1 MVEAVECVVVGAGVV
16 GLALARVLA
25 RRGRE
30 VLVLEAAA
38 GIGSATSSRNSEV
51 IHAGIYYPRDSLKAR
66 LCVAGRQALYHFCRD
81 RGVPHKRLGKLIVA
95 GHEDE
100 FQGLERLRQSA
111 LGNGVDDLVFLP
123 ADEARALEPEL
134 ACAGALLSPSTGII
148 DAHALMLALQ
158 AEAEAGGAVIALK
171 SPLRGGQAG
180 GQGFRL
186 RVGLADGSDYAL
198 DCRLLV
204 NSAGLQ
210 AQEVAAGLAGLPAT
224 SIPRRHLNRGCYFA
238 LRGAS
243 PFRHLIYPLP
253 GSASLGVHLTI
264 DLAGQARFGPDQ
276 EWIDSIDYEVDPARA
291 EGFYAA
297 IRGYYP
303 ALAEGAL
310 SPAYAGIR
318 PKLQAPGEAVADFI
332 IQGPAEHGL
341 AGLVNLYG
349 IESPGLT
356 AALAI
361 ADHAAELVGTGV

>member
-1 MVEAVECVVVGAGVV
+1 MVEEVECVVVGAGVV
-16 GLALARVLA
+16 GLALARALA

-66 LCVAGRQALYHFCRD
+66 LCVAGKQALYHFCRD

-95 GHEDE
+95 SHEDE
-100 FQGLERLRQSA
+100 FQGLERLRQAA

-158 AEAEAGGAVIALK
+158 AEAETGGAVIALK
-171 SPLRGGQAG
+171 SPLRGGRAG
-180 GQGFRL
+180 GKGFRL

-210 AQEVAAGLAGLPAT
+210 AQEVAAGLTGLPAA

-318 PKLQAPGEAVADFI
+318 PKLQAPGEGAADFI

-361 ADHAAELVGTGV
+361 ADHVAELVGTGV

>member
-16 GLALARVLA
+16 GLALARALA

-158 AEAEAGGAVIALK
+158 AAAEAGGAVIALK

-180 GQGFRL
+180 GQGFCL

>member
-16 GLALARVLA
+16 GLALARALA

>member
-16 GLALARVLA
+16 GLALARALA

-180 GQGFRL
+180 GQGFCL

>member
-180 GQGFRL
+180 GQGFCL

>member
-16 GLALARVLA
+16 GLALARALA

-318 PKLQAPGEAVADFI
+318 PKLQAPGEAAADFI

>member
-1 MVEAVECVVVGAGVV
+1 MAETVECVVVGAGVI
-16 GLALARVLA
+16 GLALARALA

-51 IHAGIYYPRDSLKAR
+51 IHAGIYYPKDSLKAR
-66 LCVAGRQALYHFCRD
+66 FCVAGKQALYQFCRD
-81 RGVPHKRLGKLIVA
+81 HGVPHQRLGKLIVA
-95 GHEDE
+95 GRQEE
-100 FQGLERLRQSA
+100 LPQLERLRRAAQD
-111 LGNGVDDLVFLP
+111 NGVDDLVFLSKDQ
-123 ADEARALEPEL
+123 AEAREPEL
-134 ACAGALLSPSTGII
+134 RCAGALLSPSTGII

-158 AEAEAGGAVIALK
+158 GEAEAGGVVVALK
-171 SPLRGGQAG
+171 SPLRGGEASDD
-180 GQGFRL
+180 GFHL
-186 RVGLADGSDYAL
+186 SVGLADGSDYAL

-204 NSAGLQ
+204 NSAGLE
-210 AQEVAAGLAGLPAT
+210 AQQVAAGLAGLPAA
-224 SIPRRHLNRGCYFA
+224 SIPRRYLNRGCYFA

-243 PFRHLIYPLP
+243 PFRHLIYPVP
-253 GSASLGVHLTI
+253 GSVSLGVHLTI

-276 EWIDSIDYEVDPARA
+276 EWIQSIDYSVDPARA

-297 IRGYYP
+297 IRSYYP

-318 PKLQAPGEAVADFI
+318 PKVQAPGEAAADFV

-356 AALAI
+356 ASLAI
-361 ADHAAELVGTGV
+361 ADYVADLLRA